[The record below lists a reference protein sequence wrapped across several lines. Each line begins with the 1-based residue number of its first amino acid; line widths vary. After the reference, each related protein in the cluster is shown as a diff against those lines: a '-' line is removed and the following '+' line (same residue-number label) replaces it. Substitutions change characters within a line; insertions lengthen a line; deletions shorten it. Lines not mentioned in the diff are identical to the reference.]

1 MQRSELVRLLGVL
14 EQADRLFPE
23 DISQMK
29 TKQDVELRLAL
40 VRLKMKVQKRIS
52 KLKPTEKP

>member
-1 MQRSELVRLLGVL
+1 MTRSELVQLLGVL
-14 EQADRLFPE
+14 KQADRLFPE

-40 VRLKMKVQKRIS
+40 IRLETKVLKRIGQ
-52 KLKPTEKP
+52 LKP